1 MSDGGSSEPRRLE
14 FVTENRYPIMSSGN
28 QSNDQRPEERRP
40 SSGRRIERT
49 TGKNQV
55 LRWGLLLLAGLVV
68 LLLLWLLLSGL
79 GVIHLPGRGA
89 DLVPTR
95 VLLPGE
101 SLPVQ
106 AVPVGLGGPASR
118 EINAGVPPV
127 GALAYVP
134 PEVSPR
140 FARYYE
146 MMGGVRIFG
155 LPLAAP
161 ELVNGREV
169 QWFERARL
177 EHWPEFAG
185 TPFEVQPG
193 LIGREFTEGRSF
205 ARQTFF
211 VSTPEVRFVP
221 ETGHSLGGRFLQF
234 WESHGGLQVFG
245 FPISEEFDEVLP
257 DGRAY
262 RVQYF
267 ERARME
273 YHPELAGTPDE
284 VQLGLLGL
292 ALYRGEPRPTTV
304 QPVPTPAPLP

>member
-28 QSNDQRPEERRP
+28 QSNDRQPEERRA

-49 TGKNQV
+49 TGKNRA
-55 LRWGLLLLAGLVV
+55 LRWGLLALVGLVA
-68 LLLLWLLLSGL
+68 LLLLWLLLNGL
-79 GVIHLPGRGA
+79 GLAQLPGQGVVAR
-89 DLVPTR
+89 PTR
-95 VLLPGE
+95 VLLPGAAPLIQE
-101 SLPVQ
+101 APRGLEPVS
-106 AVPVGLGGPASR
+106 AA
-118 EINAGVPPV
+118 INASVPPV
-127 GALAYVP
+127 GERAYVP

-140 FARYYE
+140 FAGYYE
-146 MMGGVRIFG
+146 AMGGVRIFG

-161 ELVNGREV
+161 QWVNGREV

-185 TPFEVQPG
+185 TPYEVQPG
-193 LIGREFTEGRSF
+193 LIGREFTHGRSF
-205 ARQTFF
+205 ARQSFF
-211 VSTPEVRFVP
+211 VGTPDMRFVP

-234 WESHGGLQVFG
+234 WENHGGLQVFG

-273 YHPELAGTPDE
+273 YHPEFAGTPDE

-292 ALYRGEPRPTTV
+292 ALFLGEQRPTTV
-304 QPVPTPAPLP
+304 QPVPTPLPLP

>member
-14 FVTENRYPIMSSGN
+14 FVTENRYPIMSTGN
-28 QSNDQRPEERRP
+28 QSNDRQPEERRA
-40 SSGRRIERT
+40 SGGRRIERT
-49 TGKNQV
+49 TGKNRV
-55 LRWGLLLLAGLVV
+55 LRWGLFALVGLVA
-68 LLLLWLLLSGL
+68 LLLLWLLLNGL
-79 GVIHLPGRGA
+79 GLVQLPGQG
-89 DLVPTR
+89 VVVQPTR
-95 VLLPGE
+95 VLLPGAAPLE
-101 SLPVQ
+101 APRGLEPVS
-106 AVPVGLGGPASR
+106 A

-127 GALAYVP
+127 GERAYVP

-140 FARYYE
+140 FAGYYE
-146 MMGGVRIFG
+146 AMGGVRIFG

-161 ELVNGREV
+161 QWVNGREV

-185 TPFEVQPG
+185 TPYEVQPG
-193 LIGREFTEGRSF
+193 LIGREFTHGRSF
-205 ARQTFF
+205 ARQSFF
-211 VSTPEVRFVP
+211 VGTPDMRFVP

-234 WESHGGLQVFG
+234 WENHGGLQVFG

-273 YHPELAGTPDE
+273 YHPEFAGTPDE

-292 ALYRGEPRPTTV
+292 ALFLGEQRPTTV
-304 QPVPTPAPLP
+304 QPAPTPLPLP

>member
-1 MSDGGSSEPRRLE
+1 
-14 FVTENRYPIMSSGN
+14 
-28 QSNDQRPEERRP
+28 
-40 SSGRRIERT
+40 
-49 TGKNQV
+49 
-55 LRWGLLLLAGLVV
+55 
-68 LLLLWLLLSGL
+68 
-79 GVIHLPGRGA
+79 
-89 DLVPTR
+89 
-95 VLLPGE
+95 
-101 SLPVQ
+101 
-106 AVPVGLGGPASR
+106 
-118 EINAGVPPV
+118 
-127 GALAYVP
+127 
-134 PEVSPR
+134 
-140 FARYYE
+140 
-146 MMGGVRIFG
+146 
-155 LPLAAP
+155 
-161 ELVNGREV
+161 V

>member
-1 MSDGGSSEPRRLE
+1 
-14 FVTENRYPIMSSGN
+14 MSSDN
-28 QSNDQRPEERRP
+28 QSNAQRPEQRRP
-40 SSGRRIERT
+40 GGGRRIERT
-49 TGKNQV
+49 TGKNQL
-55 LRWGLLLLAGLVV
+55 LRWGLALLVGLVV

-79 GVIHLPGRGA
+79 GVIRLPGQGV
-89 DLVPTR
+89 DLAPTR
-95 VLLPGE
+95 VLLAGDP
-101 SLPVQ
+101 LPVQ
-106 AVPVGLGGPASR
+106 AVPVGLEPASQ

-140 FARYYE
+140 FAEYYE
-146 MMGGVRIFG
+146 LMGGVRIFG

-185 TPFEVQPG
+185 TPFEIQPG
-193 LIGREFTEGRSF
+193 LIGREFTKGRSF

-211 VSTPEVRFVP
+211 VGTPEVRFVP

-234 WESHGGLQVFG
+234 WELYGGLRVFG
-245 FPISEEFDEVLP
+245 YPISEEFDEVLP
-257 DGRAY
+257 DGRTY

-304 QPVPTPAPLP
+304 QPVPTPLPLP

>member
-1 MSDGGSSEPRRLE
+1 MSDGGSSEPQPLE
-14 FVTENRYPIMSSGN
+14 FLTENRYPIMSSNN
-28 QSNDQRPEERRP
+28 QGDTRQPEERRA

-49 TGKNQV
+49 TGTNQL
-55 LRWGLLLLAGLVV
+55 LRWGLLLLVGLLV
-68 LLLLWLLLSGL
+68 LLLLWFLFSGL
-79 GVIHLPGRGA
+79 GLARLPGQGVA
-89 DLVPTR
+89 PIPTR
-95 VLLPGE
+95 VLLGAEAPPAQPM
-101 SLPVQ
+101 S
-106 AVPVGLGGPASR
+106 VGLEPASSA
-118 EINAGVPPV
+118 INAGVPPV
-127 GALAYVP
+127 GALAYAP

-140 FARYYE
+140 FANYYE

-161 ELVNGREV
+161 EIVNGREV

-185 TPFEVQPG
+185 TPYEVQPG

-205 ARQTFF
+205 ARPSFF
-211 VSTPEVRFVP
+211 VGTPELRFVP
-221 ETGHSLGGRFLQF
+221 ETGYSLGGRFLQF
-234 WESHGGLQVFG
+234 WETHGGLQIFG
-245 FPISEEFDEVLP
+245 FPISEEFDEVLL

-273 YHPELAGTPDE
+273 YHPEFAGTPDE

>member
-1 MSDGGSSEPRRLE
+1 MSDGGSSDLRRLE

-28 QSNDQRPEERRP
+28 QSNDQRLEERR
-40 SSGRRIERT
+40 SSGTRRPERT
-49 TGKNQV
+49 TRTNRV
-55 LRWGLLLLAGLVV
+55 LRWGLLLLVGLVV

-79 GVIHLPGRGA
+79 GVTRLPGRGV

-95 VLLPGE
+95 VLLAGE
-101 SLPVQ
+101 PPPVR
-106 AVPVGLGGPASR
+106 AVPVGLEPASM

-127 GALAYVP
+127 GALAYAP

-140 FARYYE
+140 FAGYYE

-161 ELVNGREV
+161 EVVNGREV

-211 VSTPEVRFVP
+211 VGTPDLRFVP
-221 ETGHSLGGRFLQF
+221 ETGHGLGGRFLQF
-234 WESHGGLQVFG
+234 WESHGGTQVFG

-273 YHPELAGTPDE
+273 YHPEFAGTPDE

-304 QPVPTPAPLP
+304 QPVPTPVPLP